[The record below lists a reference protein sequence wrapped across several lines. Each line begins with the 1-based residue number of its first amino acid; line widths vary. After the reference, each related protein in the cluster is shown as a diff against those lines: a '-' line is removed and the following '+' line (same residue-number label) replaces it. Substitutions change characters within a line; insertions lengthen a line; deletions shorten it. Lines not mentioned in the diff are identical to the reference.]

1 MSKTDRQRRPAP
13 IAGVVV
19 SGLFVLVLASN
30 VLWPGAPP
38 AMSDQSRWPP
48 ASSPFPVL
56 PAGSNLHVIPVGPST
71 NLSTRL
77 LLASLQGLASRT
89 GAHLYLDLHA
99 EVTNASSMLSFL
111 VSKYGLSFD
120 NMTIDAAISA
130 YLPSA
135 AGIAVYDPARPESMN
150 VATMKAAQQGAV
162 LVGPDLSEWLRAR
175 SNLPIMFDYAT
186 SDWAPLGPIAATD
199 RALRELLPS
208 SSPSLLAIL
217 PPDRWAIRDYLIAT
231 RTFVFYEPQGMPAT
245 PAETAATMRVLH
257 ATPRG
262 IPILGWFDS
271 PTLTEEN
278 SFVQMASAE
287 GKFIVGVQ
295 DLPNLSVLT
304 AFGRADTHR
313 QVPSSSPSPVLE
325 DKTYVVLAVPDG
337 DNVDFVSGRMR
348 ELWSEPERG
357 NRTMPLAWSINPLL
371 VDLAPPLLDWYYDT
385 ATPFDRFIAAPSG
398 AGYLYPDYTGPGDLP
413 AYLALT
419 DRYMAAADLDVVWLL
434 NAFTASEIPYSDETL
449 SAYVGGVHPVGIV
462 LDYDDQ
468 PRTRDAWVAA
478 GGDNASPVIRSTH
491 FWTTE
496 DNFFGKLDTAIAA
509 SSSGPRFLWLTV
521 YTFRHDLR
529 DTRGLMDRLAAQ
541 VGGNLEIVTPTTFF
555 TLLRHEFVREAG
567 ARLDAAS
574 ADPIASTLFAASLDS
589 AAAQIADARAAMSS
603 GDADRAAQ
611 NAYVALETLRGIGAS
626 EALLFSV
633 FVLLAAGALAALA
646 QRTSPPWFAAREPID
661 LGALILVTAAV
672 AFFVFALREAVEQN
686 FWTYPSILLG
696 IAVAGVHRP
705 LRRYLDRAYP
715 MRAPVVGALAC
726 LVLSSLAIRTTA
738 AFPLAMIGALLAIDS
753 YLVRRPA
760 TPSTLVAAL
769 GFGSAIGFLGAFD
782 LVTLTA
788 TAVLLVLPP
797 MLLPAMAVPIEPRA
811 GTRRTLY
818 PGILMAM
825 PLAAYAL
832 TSSYVLSLRLQ
843 VQGDL
848 LSTTAASM
856 LVLGPALAVLV
867 DRARPRLSP
876 MIVRVGGLG
885 LAVAF
890 AGLVLASVGTVPT
903 TLALLGLFGSLSL
916 AALAGLRELASR
928 GGAPHHALATAITF
942 LPLIVLFFR
951 LPPIVYSLTIAPLP
965 RAVEYVLYTPPAI
978 IAAAALVL
986 VAVGWVRSRGRVAK
1000 DYPGEAHDGPA
1011 GHEEDPEEAVP
1022 PGRGPDPA
1030 EQDG

>member
-1 MSKTDRQRRPAP
+1 M
-13 IAGVVV
+13 AGAVVA
-19 SGLFVLVLASN
+19 GLFVLVVASN

-38 AMSDQSRWPP
+38 ATGDQPRWPS

-89 GAHLYLDLHA
+89 GAHLYLDLHDEA
-99 EVTNASSMLSFL
+99 TNASSMLSFL
-111 VSKYGLSFD
+111 VSKYSLTFD
-120 NMTIDAAISA
+120 IMTIDAAISA
-130 YLPSA
+130 FLPNA

-162 LVGPDLSEWLRAR
+162 LVGPDLAESLRAR
-175 SNLPIMFDYAT
+175 SNLPITFDYAA
-186 SDWAPLGPIAATD
+186 SDWAPLGPIATTD
-199 RALRELLPS
+199 RALRELLPA

-217 PPDRWAIRDYLIAT
+217 PPDHWAIRDYLIAT
-231 RTFVFYEPQGMPAT
+231 RTFVFYEPQGVLAT
-245 PAETAATMRVLH
+245 PAETAATMRVLR

-262 IPILGWFDS
+262 IPILGWFES

-295 DLPNLSVLT
+295 ELPNLSELT

-313 QVPSSSPSPVLE
+313 QVPVSGSIPNLE
-325 DKTYVVLAVPDG
+325 DNKTYVVLAVPDG

-371 VDLAPPLLDWYYDT
+371 ADLAPPLLDWYYDT

-413 AYLALT
+413 AYLSLT

-478 GGDNASPVIRSTH
+478 GGGNASPVIRSTH

-496 DNFFGKLDTAIAA
+496 DNFFGKLDAALAA
-509 SSSGPRFLWLTV
+509 SSDGPWFLWLTV
-521 YTFRHDLR
+521 YTFRYDLR

-567 ARLDAAS
+567 ARLEAVS

-603 GDADRAAQ
+603 GDADRAAR

-626 EALLFSV
+626 EALLMSV
-633 FVLLAAGALAALA
+633 LVLVAAGALAALA
-646 QRTSPPWFAAREPID
+646 QRTSPPWSAAREPID

-686 FWTYPSILLG
+686 FWTYSSILVG

-705 LRRYLDRAYP
+705 LGRYLDRAYP
-715 MRAPVVGALAC
+715 GRAPIVAALAC

-753 YLVRRPA
+753 YVVRKPA

-797 MLLPAMAVPIEPRA
+797 MFLPAMAVPMEPRT
-811 GTRRTLY
+811 GPRRTLY

-848 LSTTAASM
+848 LSTIAAAM

-890 AGLVLASVGTVPT
+890 AGLVLASVGTVLT
-903 TLALLGLFGSLSL
+903 TLALLGLFASLSL
-916 AALAGLRELASR
+916 AALAGLREFASR
-928 GGAPHHALATAITF
+928 GGAPHQALASAMVF

-965 RAVEYVLYTPPAI
+965 QAVEYVLYTPPAI

-986 VAVGWVRSRGRVAK
+986 VAVGWVRSRGPRVAK
-1000 DYPGEAHDGPA
+1000 DYPGEAHGGP
-1011 GHEEDPEEAVP
+1011 G
-1022 PGRGPDPA
+1022 GP
-1030 EQDG
+1030 

>member
-1 MSKTDRQRRPAP
+1 VLKTDRRHHAGH
-13 IAGVVV
+13 IAGAVVA
-19 SGLFVLVLASN
+19 GLFILVLASN

-38 AMSDQSRWPP
+38 PTGDQTRWPS
-48 ASSPFPVL
+48 ASSPFPSL
-56 PAGSNLHVIPVGPST
+56 SAGSNLHVIPVGPST

-77 LLASLQGLASRT
+77 LLVSLQGLASRT
-89 GAHLYLDLHA
+89 GAHLYLDLHD
-99 EVTNASSMLSFL
+99 EVSNASSMLSFL

-120 NMTIDAAISA
+120 NMTIDDAISA

-162 LVGPDLSEWLRAR
+162 LVGPDLAGSLRAR
-175 SNLPIMFDYAT
+175 SNLTITFDYAT

-199 RALRELLPS
+199 RALRELLPRS
-208 SSPSLLAIL
+208 APSLLAIL

-231 RTFVFYEPQGMPAT
+231 QTFVFYAPQGVLAT
-245 PAETAATMRVLH
+245 PAETAATMRVLR

-262 IPILGWFDS
+262 IPILGWFES

-287 GKFIVGVQ
+287 GKFLVGVQ
-295 DLPNLSVLT
+295 ELPNLSVLT

-313 QVPSSSPSPVLE
+313 QVPSSAPSPVLE

-357 NRTMPLAWSINPLL
+357 TMPLAWSINPLL

-478 GGDNASPVIRSTH
+478 GGANASPVIRSTH

-496 DNFFGKLDTAIAA
+496 DNFFAKLDAA
-509 SSSGPRFLWLTV
+509 LAGTSGGPRFLWLTV
-521 YTFRHDLR
+521 YTFRYDLR
-529 DTRGLMDRLAAQ
+529 DAQALMNRTAAH
-541 VGGNLEIVTPTTFF
+541 VGGSLEIVTPTTFF
-555 TLLRHEFVREAG
+555 ALLRQEFVREAG
-567 ARLDAAS
+567 ARLEAAS
-574 ADPIASTLFAASLDS
+574 ADPIASTLFATSLDS
-589 AAAQIADARAAMSS
+589 AAAQIADARAALSS
-603 GDADRAAQ
+603 GDADRAARS
-611 NAYVALETLRGIGAS
+611 AYAALETLRGIGAG
-626 EALLFSV
+626 EALLFSLL
-633 FVLLAAGALAALA
+633 VLLAGGALAAFA
-646 QRTSPPWFAAREPID
+646 QRASSRWSSAREPIE
-661 LGALILVTAAV
+661 LGALILITAAV

-696 IAVAGVHRP
+696 IAVAGIHRP
-705 LRRYLDRAYP
+705 LGRYLDRAYP
-715 MRAPVVGALAC
+715 GRAPIVAALAC

-788 TAVLLVLPP
+788 MAVLLVLPP
-797 MLLPAMAVPIEPRA
+797 MFLPAMAVPMEPRA
-811 GTRRTLY
+811 GPRRTLY
-818 PGILMAM
+818 CGILMAM

-832 TSSYVLSLRLQ
+832 TSSYALSLRLQ
-843 VQGDL
+843 VQGDM
-848 LSTTAASM
+848 LSTTAAAM
-856 LVLGPALAVLV
+856 LVLGPTLAVLV

-876 MIVRVGGLG
+876 IVVRVGGLG
-885 LAVAF
+885 LSVAF

-903 TLALLGLFGSLSL
+903 TLALLGLFASLSL
-916 AALAGLRELASR
+916 AALAGLREFVAR
-928 GGAPHHALATAITF
+928 GGEPHHALATAIVF

-986 VAVGWVRSRGRVAK
+986 VAVGWVRSRGRRVAK
-1000 DYPGEAHDGPA
+1000 HYPGEAHGGP
-1011 GHEEDPEEAVP
+1011 G
-1022 PGRGPDPA
+1022 GP
-1030 EQDG
+1030 

>member
-1 MSKTDRQRRPAP
+1 MLRTDRRGHAGQ
-13 IAGVVV
+13 IAGAVVA
-19 SGLFVLVLASN
+19 GLFVLVVASN
-30 VLWPGAPP
+30 VVWPGAPP
-38 AMSDQSRWPP
+38 ATGDQPRWPP

-56 PAGSNLHVIPVGPST
+56 PPGSNLHVIPVEPGT

-77 LLASLQGLASRT
+77 LLASLQGLANRT
-89 GAHLYLDLHA
+89 GAHLYLDLHD
-99 EVTNASSMLSFL
+99 EVANASSMLSFL
-111 VSKYGLSFD
+111 VSKYRLSFD
-120 NMTIDAAISA
+120 IMTIDTAIPA

-135 AGIAVYDPARPESMN
+135 AGIAVYDPTRPESMN
-150 VATMKAAQQGAV
+150 IATMKAAQQGAV
-162 LVGPDLSEWLRAR
+162 LVGPDLAESLRAGY
-175 SNLPIMFDYAT
+175 NLNITFDYAT
-186 SDWAPLGPIAATD
+186 SDWAPMGSIAATD
-199 RALRELLPS
+199 RALRELLPRS
-208 SSPSLLAIL
+208 APSLLAIL

-231 RTFVFYEPQGMPAT
+231 RTFVFYEPQGVLAT
-245 PAETAATMRVLH
+245 PAETAATMRVLR

-287 GKFIVGVQ
+287 GKFLVGVQ

-304 AFGRADTHR
+304 AFGRTDTHR
-313 QVPSSSPSPVLE
+313 QVPSSAPSPVLA

-357 NRTMPLAWSINPLL
+357 NRTMPLTWSINPLL

-385 ATPFDRFIAAPSG
+385 ATAFDRFIAAPSG

-434 NAFTASEIPYSDETL
+434 NAFTASEIPYSEETL
-449 SAYVGGVHPVGIV
+449 SAYVGGVHPVGIA

-478 GGDNASPVIRSTH
+478 GGGNASPVIRSTH

-496 DNFFGKLDTAIAA
+496 DNFFGKLDAA
-509 SSSGPRFLWLTV
+509 FAGASGGPRFLWLPV

-529 DTRGLMDRLAAQ
+529 ETRGLVERLAAQ
-541 VGGNLEIVTPTTFF
+541 VGESLEIVTPTTFF
-555 TLLRHEFVREAG
+555 ALLRQEVVREAG

-574 ADPIASTLFAASLDS
+574 ADPIASTLFASSLSS
-589 AAAQIADARAAMSS
+589 AAAQIADARVAMSS
-603 GDADRAAQ
+603 GDSDRAALS
-611 NAYVALETLRGIGAS
+611 AYVALETLRGIGAS
-626 EALLFSV
+626 ESLLSSV
-633 FVLLAAGALAALA
+633 LVLLAAGALAALA
-646 QRTSPPWFAAREPID
+646 QRASPRWSSSREPID
-661 LGALILVTAAV
+661 LGALILITAAV

-705 LRRYLDRAYP
+705 LGRYLDRAYP
-715 MRAPVVGALAC
+715 GRAPIVAALAC

-753 YLVRRPA
+753 YLVRKPA
-760 TPSTLVAAL
+760 TPSTLVVAL

-782 LVTLTA
+782 LVTFTA

-797 MLLPAMAVPIEPRA
+797 MFLPETAVPMGPRVRP
-811 GTRRTLY
+811 RRALY
-818 PGILMAM
+818 PGILVAM
-825 PLAAYAL
+825 PLAAFAL
-832 TSSYVLSLRLQ
+832 TSSYALSLRLQ

-848 LSTTAASM
+848 LSTTAAAM

-890 AGLVLASVGTVPT
+890 AGLVLASAGTVPT
-903 TLALLGLFGSLSL
+903 TLALLGLFASLSL
-916 AALAGLRELASR
+916 AALAGLREFASR
-928 GGAPHHALATAITF
+928 GGAPHRALATAITF

-965 RAVEYVLYTPPAI
+965 QALEYVLYTPPAI

-986 VAVGWVRSRGRVAK
+986 VAVGWVRSRGPRVAK
-1000 DYPGEAHDGPA
+1000 DYPGEAHGGP
-1011 GHEEDPEEAVP
+1011 G
-1022 PGRGPDPA
+1022 GP
-1030 EQDG
+1030 

>member
-1 MSKTDRQRRPAP
+1 LRTDRRRHAGH
-13 IAGVVV
+13 IAAAVVA
-19 SGLFVLVLASN
+19 GLFIVVLVSN

-38 AMSDQSRWPP
+38 TTGEQPRWPST
-48 ASSPFPVL
+48 SSPFPIL
-56 PAGSNLHVIPVGPST
+56 PAGPDLHVIPVGPST

-77 LLASLQGLASRT
+77 LLVSLQGLASRT
-89 GAHLYLDLHA
+89 GAHLYLDLHD
-99 EVTNASSMLSFL
+99 EVSNASSLISFL
-111 VSKYGLSFD
+111 VSKYGLSVD

-162 LVGPDLSEWLRAR
+162 LVGPDLAESLRAR
-175 SNLPIMFDYAT
+175 FNRPITFDYAT
-186 SDWAPLGPIAATD
+186 SDWAALGPIASTD
-199 RALRELLPS
+199 RAIRELYPGS
-208 SSPSLLAIL
+208 APSLLAIL

-231 RTFVFYEPQGMPAT
+231 RTFVFYEPQGVLAT
-245 PAETAATMRVLH
+245 PAETAATMRVLR

-278 SFVQMASAE
+278 AFVQMASAE
-287 GKFIVGVQ
+287 GKFVVGVQ

-304 AFGRADTHR
+304 AFGRTDTHR
-313 QVPSSSPSPVLE
+313 QVPVSGPMPDLE
-325 DKTYVVLAVPDG
+325 DNKTHVVLAVPDG

-434 NAFTASEIPYSDETL
+434 NAFKASEIPYSDASL
-449 SAYVGGVHPVGIV
+449 SAYVSGVHPVGIV

-478 GGDNASPVIRSTH
+478 GGGNASPVIRSTH

-496 DNFFGKLDTAIAA
+496 DNFFGKLDAALAA
-509 SSSGPRFLWLTV
+509 SRGGPRFLWLTV

-529 DTRGLMDRLAAQ
+529 DAHGLVDRLAAR
-541 VGGNLEIVTPTTFF
+541 VGGNFEIVTPTTFF
-555 TLLRHEFVREAG
+555 TLLRAEFVREAG
-567 ARLDAAS
+567 ERLDAAS
-574 ADPIASTLFAASLDS
+574 ADPIASTLFASSLSS
-589 AAAQIADARAAMSS
+589 AAAQVADARAALSS
-603 GDADRAAQ
+603 GDTDRAARS
-611 NAYVALETLRGIGAS
+611 AYVALETLRGIGAA
-626 EALLFSV
+626 EALLSSV
-633 FVLLAAGALAALA
+633 LVLLAAGVLAALA
-646 QRTSPPWFAAREPID
+646 QRAPRRWSRAPEPID
-661 LGALILVTAAV
+661 FGALLLVTAAV

-705 LRRYLDRAYP
+705 VRRYLDRAYP
-715 MRAPVVGALAC
+715 ARAPIVAALAC

-753 YLVRRPA
+753 YLARKPA

-769 GFGSAIGFLGAFD
+769 GFGSAIGLLGAFD
-782 LVTLTA
+782 LVTLSVI
-788 TAVLLVLPP
+788 AVLLVLPP
-797 MLLPAMAVPIEPRA
+797 MFLPETAVPLETRA
-811 GTRRTLY
+811 APHRALY

-825 PLAAYAL
+825 PLGAFAI
-832 TSSYVLSLRLQ
+832 TSSYALSLRLQ

-848 LSTTAASM
+848 LSMTAAAM
-856 LVLGPALAVLV
+856 FVLGATLAVVV
-867 DRARPRLSP
+867 DRAMPRLSP
-876 MIVRVGGLG
+876 TIVRFGGLG
-885 LAVAF
+885 LAVAS
-890 AGLVLASVGTVPT
+890 AGLVLASVGSVPT
-903 TLALLGLFGSLSL
+903 TLALLGLFASLSL
-916 AALAGLRELASR
+916 AALAGLREFASR
-928 GGAPHHALATAITF
+928 GGEPHRALATAIAF

-965 RAVEYVLYTPPAI
+965 QAVEYVLYTPPAI

-986 VAVGWVRSRGRVAK
+986 VAVGWVRSRGPRVAK
-1000 DYPGEAHDGPA
+1000 DYPGEAHGGP
-1011 GHEEDPEEAVP
+1011 G
-1022 PGRGPDPA
+1022 GP
-1030 EQDG
+1030 